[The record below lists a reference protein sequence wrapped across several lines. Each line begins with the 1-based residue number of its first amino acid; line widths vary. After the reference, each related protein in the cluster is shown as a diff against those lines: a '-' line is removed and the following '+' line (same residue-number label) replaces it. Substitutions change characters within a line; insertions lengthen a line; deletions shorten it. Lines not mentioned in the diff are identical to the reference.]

1 MADVN
6 SLCSNNN
13 NNNTF
18 SFEYLEGTN
27 KSTFNIKKTDE
38 LNGTKNTKKKTMKI
52 KTKSTKQ
59 NTITHTLYLRRTFL
73 FFP

>member
-38 LNGTKNTKKKTMKI
+38 LNGTKNTKKKNNENKNKI
-52 KTKSTKQ
+52 YKTKYY
-59 NTITHTLYLRRTFL
+59 NTYTLS
-73 FFP
+73 